1 LAQELQTFLPHSQ
14 PPSTKQSQ
22 PHHSMKFIN
31 TLSSRRI
38 LSVIATAAAIG
49 GCRPT
54 ESPRFTPGPAVLALD
69 DEAADDEV
77 RQLWHDLQQQIDAE
91 LLNRCG
97 TPLAPIVFGDPAADR
112 ARLKLG
118 AAVYAARCQQCH
130 GVNGDGT
137 GAAAEYLSPKPRDYT
152 QGIFKFTSTPYGA
165 KPRRS
170 DLLQTLRRGV
180 TGTSMP
186 SFDDLSPEDL
196 EAVVDYVI
204 FLSQRGE
211 LQNEL
216 VMMAQ
221 DEEELDPA
229 YIDETVAGIVERW
242 HEAQS
247 KLVMPLTPMPA
258 FTEETIAKGH
268 ELFLKQAC
276 NKCHGVNGRGG
287 SMGNVEIGKDSWGN
301 SAAAADLTSGMF
313 RGGGRPIDIYRRI
326 HSGING
332 TPMPAFSEVFAK
344 EPDNVWYL
352 VHFIRDTGERR
363 RRNLPPLDDSTATPT
378 PTMPP
383 APADAPTGAPAAKPA
398 EEPAESSAQTTFLP
412 LPSHPGS

>member
-1 LAQELQTFLPHSQ
+1 
-14 PPSTKQSQ
+14 
-22 PHHSMKFIN
+22 MKLSI
-31 TLSSRRI
+31 TLTSRKI
-38 LSVIATAAAIG
+38 LSVIAAVAAIS

-54 ESPRFTPGPAVLALD
+54 EPSQFTSSPEVAALD
-69 DEAADDEV
+69 DEAADDEE
-77 RQLWHDLQQQIDAE
+77 RKLWHDLQQQIEAE
-91 LLNRCG
+91 LLKRCG
-97 TPLAPIVFGDPAADR
+97 TPSAPIVFGDPEADR
-112 ARLKLG
+112 VRLQLG
-118 AAVYAARCQQCH
+118 AAVFAARCQQCH

-137 GAAAEYLSPKPRDYT
+137 GVAAQYLSPKPRDYT
-152 QGIFKFTSTPYGA
+152 KGIFKFTSTPYGA

-170 DLLQTLRRGV
+170 DLLQSLRRGV

-186 SFDDLSPEDL
+186 SFKDLAPEDL

-216 VMMAQ
+216 VLMAQ
-221 DEEELDPA
+221 DDEELDPA
-229 YIDETVAGIVERW
+229 YIDETVAGIAERW

-247 KLVMPLTPMPA
+247 QLVMPLTPMPA
-258 FTEETIAKGH
+258 FTQETVAKGH

-287 SMGNVEIGKDSWGN
+287 SLGNVEIGKDSWGN
-301 SAAAADLTSGMF
+301 NAAAADLTSGMF

-332 TPMPAFSEVFAK
+332 TPMPGFNEVFAK
-344 EPDNVWYL
+344 QPDDVWYL

-363 RRNLPPLDDSTATPT
+363 RRNLPPLDDTITQPTATP
-378 PTMPP
+378 
-383 APADAPTGAPAAKPA
+383 APAETPPSEPAA
-398 EEPAESSAQTTFLP
+398 EPAEKPVDSSPQTTFRT

>member
-1 LAQELQTFLPHSQ
+1 
-14 PPSTKQSQ
+14 
-22 PHHSMKFIN
+22 MNFIN
-31 TLSSRRI
+31 TLTSRTI
-38 LSVIATAAAIG
+38 LSVIATAAAIS

-54 ESPRFTPGPAVLALD
+54 ESPRFTPGPEVSALD
-69 DEAADDEV
+69 DEAADDEE
-77 RQLWHDLQQQIDAE
+77 RELWHDLQQQIDAE
-91 LLNRCG
+91 LLKRCG
-97 TPLAPIVFGDPAADR
+97 TPLAPVVFGDPEADR
-112 ARLKLG
+112 ARLQLG
-118 AAVYAARCQQCH
+118 AEVFAARCQQCH

-137 GAAAEYLSPKPRDYT
+137 GVAAEYLSPKPRDYT
-152 QGIFKFTSTPYGA
+152 KGIFKFTSTPYGD

-186 SFDDLSPEDL
+186 AFDDLSPEDL
-196 EAVVDYVI
+196 DAVVDYVI
-204 FLSQRGE
+204 FLSERGE

-221 DEEELDPA
+221 DEEELDPE
-229 YIDETVAGIVERW
+229 YISETVAAIAERW

-247 KLVMPLTPMPA
+247 QLVMPLTPMPP

-287 SMGNVEIGKDSWGN
+287 SMGNVEIGKDSWGS

-326 HSGING
+326 YSGING

-344 EPDNVWYL
+344 EPGNIWYL

-363 RRNLPPLDDSTATPT
+363 RRNLPPLDDTPATPP
-378 PTMPP
+378 PTT
-383 APADAPTGAPAAKPA
+383 APADEPAATPA
-398 EEPAESSAQTTFLP
+398 AEPAESSAQTTSLTH
-412 LPSHPGS
+412 PSHLGS